1 MYCVCLVNLLR
12 TSSENSDSL
21 FSPKTML
28 IWELCPALD
37 EASTVQVWRRWY
49 LGHRKVISLSWN
61 DISLSVHD
69 IPLIYIYIW
78 LKRYIFKR
86 KRLFVWSSTIQ
97 RFMAA
102 VRKIALQLCRR
113 PIIPTET
120 FSNIAHISGL
130 SQQSAILLFAF
141 FAQYCNVTKRW
152 RLNWVTSWVVF
163 MIEWSWNYSGFIWTS
178 LFLMAERDATATRD
192 Y

>member
-1 MYCVCLVNLLR
+1 MLV
-12 TSSENSDSL
+12 
-21 FSPKTML
+21 
-28 IWELCPALD
+28 WELTSPALD
-37 EASTVQVWRRWY
+37 EASTVQIWKRWY
-49 LGHRKVISLSWN
+49 LGHRKDISLSWN
-61 DISLSVHD
+61 DIPLSVHD
-69 IPLIYIYIW
+69 IPLSWSGIYVCVHIYIYIYIYIYIW

-86 KRLFVWSSTIQ
+86 KRLFAWSSTIQ

-102 VRKIALQLCRR
+102 VWTIALQLCRR

-120 FSNIAHISGL
+120 FSNIAHISVL
-130 SQQSAILLFAF
+130 SQQSAILSFAFF

-152 RLNWVTSWVVF
+152 RLIWVTSWVVF

>member
-1 MYCVCLVNLLR
+1 MYCVCLANLLR

-28 IWELCPALD
+28 IWELTSPALD

-49 LGHRKVISLSWN
+49 LGHRKDISLSWK

-69 IPLIYIYIW
+69 IPLSWTIYIYIYIW

-86 KRLFVWSSTIQ
+86 KRLFAWSSTIQ

-102 VRKIALQLCRR
+102 VWTIALQLCRR

-120 FSNIAHISGL
+120 FSNIAHISVL
-130 SQQSAILLFAF
+130 SFAF
-141 FAQYCNVTKRW
+141 FLRSTVMLQKGGVW
-152 RLNWVTSWVVF
+152 S
-163 MIEWSWNYSGFIWTS
+163 EWLAELS
-178 LFLMAERDATATRD
+178 LW
-192 Y
+192 

>member
-28 IWELCPALD
+28 IWELTSPALD
-37 EASTVQVWRRWY
+37 EASIVQVWKRWY
-49 LGHRKVISLSWN
+49 LGHRKDISLSWN
-61 DISLSVHD
+61 DIPLSVHD
-69 IPLIYIYIW
+69 IPLSWSGIYVCVYIYIYIYIYIYMYVYIYIW

-86 KRLFVWSSTIQ
+86 KRLFARSSTIQ

-102 VRKIALQLCRR
+102 VRTIALQLCRR

-120 FSNIAHISGL
+120 FSNIAQISGL
-130 SQQSAILLFAF
+130 SQQSAILSFAF
-141 FAQYCNVTKRW
+141 FCAV
-152 RLNWVTSWVVF
+152 L
-163 MIEWSWNYSGFIWTS
+163 
-178 LFLMAERDATATRD
+178 
-192 Y
+192 